1 MSAASP
7 ALVGISH
14 GTSSPDGR
22 SAVAGLMEAVAAA
35 LPEVTTVSG
44 YVDVQQ
50 PDVANTLA
58 VLDDAVRDDAV
69 RDDAVRDEAV
79 LDETVRGHASRN
91 SQATAII
98 VPLLLSAGYHVHV
111 DLHEAARDWT
121 GSATLARTLGPDPRL
136 AELQHERLIEVGL
149 TADDVVILAAAGS
162 SDAGAVSECRTAAD
176 LVAARVGRAV
186 TIGFLSAASPTLA
199 EAIATA
205 RSEHPSARI
214 VVSSY
219 LLAPGY
225 FQSIVENAGADVATG
240 PLLAAGRP
248 TPHQLVEIVVH
259 RYRAALHC
267 TTAH

>member
-58 VLDDAVRDDAV
+58 VLDE
-69 RDDAVRDEAV
+69 AVRDEAV
-79 LDETVRGHASRN
+79 RDETVRGDASRDR
-91 SQATAII
+91 QATAII

-259 RYRAALHC
+259 RYRAALHYRAL
-267 TTAH
+267 TVLTSV

>member
-58 VLDDAVRDDAV
+58 VLD
-69 RDDAVRDEAV
+69 EAV
-79 LDETVRGHASRN
+79 LDETVRDDASRD

>member
-58 VLDDAVRDDAV
+58 VLD
-69 RDDAVRDEAV
+69 EAV
-79 LDETVRGHASRN
+79 LDETVRDDASRD

-248 TPHQLVEIVVH
+248 TPHQLIEIVVH

>member
-58 VLDDAVRDDAV
+58 VLD
-69 RDDAVRDEAV
+69 EAV
-79 LDETVRGHASRN
+79 LDETVRDDASRD

-149 TADDVVILAAAGS
+149 AAADVVILAAAGS

>member
-58 VLDDAVRDDAV
+58 VL
-69 RDDAVRDEAV
+69 DEAV

>member
-58 VLDDAVRDDAV
+58 VLD
-69 RDDAVRDEAV
+69 EAV
-79 LDETVRGHASRN
+79 LDETVRGHASRD

>member
-58 VLDDAVRDDAV
+58 VL
-69 RDDAVRDEAV
+69 DEAV

-149 TADDVVILAAAGS
+149 AAADVVILAAAGS

>member
-69 RDDAVRDEAV
+69 RDEAV
-79 LDETVRGHASRN
+79 LDETVRDDASRD

-259 RYRAALHC
+259 RYRAALHYRAL
-267 TTAH
+267 TVLTSV

>member
-58 VLDDAVRDDAV
+58 VLDEAVRGDAVRGDA
-69 RDDAVRDEAV
+69 
-79 LDETVRGHASRN
+79 VRGHASRD

-111 DLHEAARDWT
+111 DLQEAARDWT

-259 RYRAALHC
+259 RYRAALPYRAL
-267 TTAH
+267 TVLTSV